1 MEAVKNA
8 VFTACL
14 CAVLASA
21 VRMISP
27 ERMKNEIRLVSALL
41 IMICAASQIM
51 SVRPELEELTLS
63 FKDDSAYE
71 RLLEEYS
78 SEIGDET
85 KNALESAVMN
95 ELISRG
101 VDVTEVVIE
110 CSADEY
116 NYIKADSA
124 KIYISSND
132 TESAET
138 AARELLPGA
147 DIEVI
152 SDEP

>member
-41 IMICAASQIM
+41 IMICAASQVM
-51 SVRPELEELTLS
+51 SARPELEELTLS
-63 FKDDSAYE
+63 FEDSSAYE
-71 RLLEEYS
+71 AILEEYS
-78 SEIGDET
+78 ENIGNET
-85 KNALESAVMN
+85 KAALESVVFN

-101 VDVTEVVIE
+101 IAVREVVIE

-132 TESAET
+132 IKNAE
-138 AARELLPGA
+138 AAAKELLPGA